1 MDVLHSV
8 GNIAIILNNYKWSE
22 SESEVKL
29 LSRVQL
35 FATPWTV
42 AHQAPPSMGFSRQEC
57 WSGLPFPSPG
67 DLPNP
72 GIEPTSPALQADTLT
87 SEPPGE
93 PLKIVKLCCTTET
106 YNLPK
111 YCVSTVPQGKK
122 RTWKC
127 NDKLGNHPLHN

>member
-42 AHQAPPSMGFSRQEC
+42 AHQAPPSMGFCRQEYR
-57 WSGLPFPSPG
+57 SGLPFSSPG
-67 DLPNP
+67 DLADP
-72 GIEPTSPALQADTLT
+72 GIEPRSLTLQA
-87 SEPPGE
+87 
-93 PLKIVKLCCTTET
+93 
-106 YNLPK
+106 
-111 YCVSTVPQGKK
+111 
-122 RTWKC
+122 
-127 NDKLGNHPLHN
+127 